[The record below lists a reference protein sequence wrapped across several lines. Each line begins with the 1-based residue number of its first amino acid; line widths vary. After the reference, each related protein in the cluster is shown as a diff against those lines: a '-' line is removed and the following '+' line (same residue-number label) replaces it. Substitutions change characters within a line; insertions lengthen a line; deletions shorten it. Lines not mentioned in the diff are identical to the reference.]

1 MKKLNLKNI
10 DDKAISV
17 GEESN
22 IEISEIKITDSKFG
36 IASKDSS
43 KVIGKKILVEN
54 CIWYDFA
61 AYQKKSFFNGGY
73 INLLMKKK

>member
-1 MKKLNLKNI
+1 MMIKHFCRRRKY
-10 DDKAISV
+10 
-17 GEESN
+17 
-22 IEISEIKITDSKFG
+22 IEISEIKLQIQFG

-61 AYQKKSFFNGGY
+61 AIKKSFFNGGY
-73 INLLMKKK
+73 IF